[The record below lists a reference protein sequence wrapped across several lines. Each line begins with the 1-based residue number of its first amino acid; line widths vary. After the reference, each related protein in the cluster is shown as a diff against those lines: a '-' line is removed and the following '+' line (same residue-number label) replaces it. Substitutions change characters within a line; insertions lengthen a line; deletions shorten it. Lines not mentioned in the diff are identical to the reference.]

1 VSGRLLEF
9 TVDKTLCGHGDEIK
23 EFTLGLEVFG
33 RKASF
38 DPQSDSIV
46 RVQARKL
53 RERLLGYYESDG
65 AGEIIRIEYKKGHL
79 PPGHPPHQRR
89 GTGARSGTCDARA
102 VRFRTCRT
110 RSAAPPACASIVARM
125 RKYSGFLLM

>member
-1 VSGRLLEF
+1 MDLADIPEAQVRAQVRRIVASSGFVAAESVRRLLEF

-53 RERLLGYYESDG
+53 RERLLGYY
-65 AGEIIRIEYKKGHL
+65 AGW
-79 PPGHPPHQRR
+79 RR
-89 GTGARSGTCDARA
+89 GNHPHR
-102 VRFRTCRT
+102 
-110 RSAAPPACASIVARM
+110 I
-125 RKYSGFLLM
+125 